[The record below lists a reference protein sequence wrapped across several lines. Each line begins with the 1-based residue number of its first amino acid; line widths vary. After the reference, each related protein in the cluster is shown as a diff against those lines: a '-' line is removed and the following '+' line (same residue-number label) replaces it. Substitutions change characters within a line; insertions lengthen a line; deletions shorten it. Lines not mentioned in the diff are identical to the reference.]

1 MARILIVYHRT
12 PEMAWRST
20 YSSHLYSFERHSDDE
35 CYYLNTA
42 RSRVPSSIAKLKPDA
57 VIFHYTFLAMRQVP
71 ALFETLRQ
79 RIGFLKDNRCPKAL
93 VPHDEQTH
101 SDLLCTLAEEFGVT
115 HVFTP
120 AMPSEWP
127 KIYEGVH
134 TKLTFH
140 TVLTGYVDETTMSAI
155 AKRSNRG
162 GKRPIDV
169 GYRSWD
175 AYPFYGRHGQL
186 KGEIGRLFK
195 QRGPEA
201 GLIVDISSSYKDA
214 LLGNSWFDFLLDCR
228 YTIGV
233 EGGSSVLDRDGSIAE
248 RSRGYMANHPD
259 ASFEEVEA
267 ACFPGADGG
276 FDYRLLGP
284 RHLEAVM
291 TRTCQVLV
299 EGDYG
304 GVLLPELH
312 YLELKRDFSN
322 IDSVLDAMHDEG
334 LRTRLVERAYED
346 VVASGAF
353 SYQALVDLVLQ
364 GMLGQGSARTPQS
377 IGGRLAV
384 VRNKAS
390 ERIWMLWFWPYYSVD
405 QGIRRALRPTLSRL
419 IGEERLRSLLQRI
432 RGKSNV

>member
-20 YSSHLYSFERHSDDE
+20 YSSHLHSFEQHSPHE

-42 RSRVPSSIAKLKPDA
+42 RSRVPSSIANLKPDA

-79 RIGFLKDNRCPKAL
+79 RIAFLKSVDCPKSL
-93 VPHDEQTH
+93 IPHDEQTH
-101 SDLLCTLAEEFGVT
+101 SDLLCTLAQEFRAT

-120 AMPSEWP
+120 ALPSEWP

-134 TKLTFH
+134 EQLTFH
-140 TVLTGYVDETTMSAI
+140 TVLTGYVDEATLATISE
-155 AKRSNRG
+155 RSSRNG
-162 GKRPIDV
+162 ARPIDV

-186 KGEIGRLFK
+186 KGEIGRVFK

-201 GLIVDISSSYKDA
+201 GLVVDISSSYQDA
-214 LLGNSWFDFLLDCR
+214 LLGDSWFDFLLNCR

-233 EGGSSVLDRDGSIAE
+233 EGGSSILDRDGSVAE
-248 RSRGYMANHPD
+248 RSRAYMAQHPG

-267 ACFPGADGG
+267 ACFPGLDGG

-291 TRTCQVLV
+291 TRTCQVLI

-304 GVLLPELH
+304 GALQPGVH
-312 YLELKRDFSN
+312 YLELKKDFSN
-322 IDSVLDAMHDEG
+322 LDAVIESMHDED
-334 LRTRLVERAYED
+334 LRIRLVEQAYED
-346 VVASGAF
+346 VVESGSY
-353 SYQALVDLVLQ
+353 SYQTLADTVF
-364 GMLGQGSARTPQS
+364 GSMLGAAPAGQPAPPRDEFA
-377 IGGRLAV
+377 LW
-384 VRNKAS
+384 RNKAG
-390 ERIWMLWFWPYYSVD
+390 ERLWMLWYWPYHSAD
-405 QGIRRALRPTLSRL
+405 NGIRRALRPAVSRVL
-419 IGEERLRSLLQRI
+419 GEDRLRAILNRL
-432 RGKSNV
+432 RGRSGS